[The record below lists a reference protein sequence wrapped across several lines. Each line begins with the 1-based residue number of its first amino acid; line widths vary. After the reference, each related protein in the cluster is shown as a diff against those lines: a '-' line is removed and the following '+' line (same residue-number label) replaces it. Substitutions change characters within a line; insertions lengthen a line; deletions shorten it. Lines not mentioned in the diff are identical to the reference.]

1 MSDLSVVVIAAY
13 FIGSIP
19 FALLLAKRW
28 GSLDLRLV
36 GSGNIGATNV
46 LRAYGI
52 TPGVIVAVLDMAK
65 GALRVILADRLN
77 AAGGAP
83 AAAGVAAVIG
93 HVCPPW
99 LGFRGGKG
107 VATACGVFSVL
118 TPLAALIAFTIFIA
132 SVWVSRYVS
141 VGSVLASATLPPIA
155 FATGSPAPNVIAAIV
170 VAVLI
175 VVRHRTN
182 LARVRSGTERS
193 LGWRETR
200 P

>member
-65 GALRVILADRLN
+65 GALSVILADRLN

>member
-65 GALRVILADRLN
+65 GALSVILADRLN

-118 TPLAALIAFTIFIA
+118 TPLAALIAFTIFIV

-141 VGSVLASATLPPIA
+141 VGSVLASAALPPIA
-155 FATGSPAPNVIAAIV
+155 FATGSPAPDVIAAIV

>member
-65 GALRVILADRLN
+65 GALSVILADRLN

-118 TPLAALIAFTIFIA
+118 TPLAALIAFTIFIV